1 MKVHNGLYRYDDLV
15 AQGVSLR
22 QISMSSSLS
31 NISQSSSDLAPDT
44 PRKPPTQPPS
54 PSPFCAGDAAQLDRA
69 PAPKPVKN
77 ELYTYGHS
85 NATDENV
92 SSNLQKPV
100 GETVIEMQSFASEQ
114 RAEVRDSLVASRS
127 TDDSRQQPNGNGV
140 ADHRAQNGIPDR
152 LLHATNAPEIDSL
165 LAASTSSVLSDHPVQ
180 SADSALQGMMLHDQ
194 HEADDAAEQL
204 GMTPSALK
212 VGIRS
217 AVVAMN
223 LSEGPSENAAEA
235 LEAFNAA
242 GNSPK
247 TLAAAADA
255 PEALDTAGKAD
266 AKGRIMKASSPP
278 ISESVAAVFTIWQPP
293 SCCRLS

>member
-1 MKVHNGLYRYDDLV
+1 MKVHNGVYRYDDLV
-15 AQGVSLR
+15 AQGISLR

-31 NISQSSSDLAPDT
+31 NISQTSSDLAPDT

-54 PSPFCAGDAAQLDRA
+54 PSSSRAGETAQRDRA
-69 PAPKPVKN
+69 PAPKPDKN
-77 ELYTYGHS
+77 ELFHEHG

-92 SSNLQKPV
+92 SSNLQKPL

-114 RAEVRDSLVASRS
+114 RAEVRDSQLASKS
-127 TDDSRQQPNGNGV
+127 TDDSGQQSHGNGV

-152 LLHATNAPEIDSL
+152 LLQATNASEIDPL
-165 LAASTSSVLSDHPVQ
+165 LAASPSRVLSDHPVQ
-180 SADSALQGMMLHDQ
+180 SADSTLQGMMLHDQ

-223 LSEGPSENAAEA
+223 LSEGPSENATEA

-278 ISESVAAVFTIWQPP
+278 VSASVAAVFTMWQPLNY
-293 SCCRLS
+293 CRLS

>member
-1 MKVHNGLYRYDDLV
+1 MHNGLYRYDDLV
-15 AQGVSLR
+15 AQGVSVR

-31 NISQSSSDLAPDT
+31 NISQTSSDLAPDT
-44 PRKPPTQPPS
+44 PRKPPTHPPS
-54 PSPFCAGDAAQLDRA
+54 PPSSRAGVTAQPDTA

-77 ELYTYGHS
+77 ELHTYGHS

-92 SSNLQKPV
+92 SSNLQKPL

-114 RAEVRDSLVASRS
+114 RAEVHDSLLASR
-127 TDDSRQQPNGNGV
+127 TTEDSRQQSNSNGV
-140 ADHRAQNGIPDR
+140 ADHRPQNGIPDR
-152 LLHATNAPEIDSL
+152 LLQATNASEIDPL
-165 LAASTSSVLSDHPVQ
+165 LAASARNVLSDHPVQ
-180 SADSALQGMMLHDQ
+180 SADSALQGRMLHEQ
-194 HEADDAAEQL
+194 HEADDAAERL

-223 LSEGPSENAAEA
+223 LSEGPSENATEA

-266 AKGRIMKASSPP
+266 AKGRIMKASSSP
-278 ISESVAAVFTIWQPP
+278 
-293 SCCRLS
+293 